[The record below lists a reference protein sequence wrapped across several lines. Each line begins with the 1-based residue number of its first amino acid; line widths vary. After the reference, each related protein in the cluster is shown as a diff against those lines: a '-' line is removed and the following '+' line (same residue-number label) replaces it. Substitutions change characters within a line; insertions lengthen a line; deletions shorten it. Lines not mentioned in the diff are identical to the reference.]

1 MTRQNLI
8 SRLALAAGL
17 APMIS
22 LSLYSFVNSGIWAS
36 LTQLEARSPTDFP
49 FWRFDLA
56 LLPVVSSWQAVAIV
70 GFALL
75 LAALAQRTGTVPLGV
90 VGMSIL
96 AQLPGIISHTQFPW
110 LWLAGSGSPVV
121 EGSSIVLVGLAL
133 MATPVGIY
141 SLGATS
147 AFDSLEATLTRS
159 DVDLEDIA
167 DARLGNFLLLTGV
180 IASILAAGALAVALP
195 TGLARELAGL
205 FVKSGPVMVWLTVA
219 GSVVLMA
226 LFYSYL
232 YERWSSQTPSA
243 APIDL
248 SVDYSDREQTAPE

>member
-1 MTRQNLI
+1 MTHRNLI
-8 SRLALAAGL
+8 AHLALAAGL

-22 LSLYSFVNSGIWAS
+22 LSLFSFVNSGIWES
-36 LTQLEARSPTDFP
+36 LTQLAAQELTDYP
-49 FWRFDLA
+49 VWRIDIA

-75 LAALAQRTGTVPLGV
+75 VAAMAQRTGAVAIGV

-96 AQLPGIISHTQFPW
+96 AQLPGIIVHTQFPW
-110 LWLAGSGSPVV
+110 LWLAVSSSPVV
-121 EGSSIVLVGLAL
+121 EQPSIVLVGLAL
-133 MATPVGIY
+133 MATPIGIY

-147 AFDSLEATLTRS
+147 AFDSMEATLARS
-159 DVDLEDIA
+159 KAEPLDIA
-167 DARLGNFLLLTGV
+167 DVRLGNFLLLTGV

-195 TGLARELAGL
+195 VGLASDLAGL

-219 GSVVLMA
+219 GSVLVMA

-232 YERWSSQTPSA
+232 YEKWSSRAPSA
-243 APIDL
+243 ISPNIFGDI
-248 SVDYSDREQTAPE
+248 SDGEQPGPE